1 MSGWWGCALGR
12 GGPHPLPEGK
22 GIRLVLSHEG
32 GYSLTYVPFCGFAVV
47 EELSGNRSIAGDPF
61 EDNSAT
67 AGGQE
72 IQPHQQSVLDDAKS
86 LVDVLRRLE
95 GV

>member
-1 MSGWWGCALGR
+1 M
-12 GGPHPLPEGK
+12 
-22 GIRLVLSHEG
+22 VLSHEG
-32 GYSLTYVPFCGFAVV
+32 ACSPTFVPFCGFAVV
-47 EELSGNRSIAGDPF
+47 EELRGNRSIAGDPF

-67 AGGQE
+67 AGGQK